1 MAHAIGSFVGV
12 VSILAA
18 TQAAA
23 EDLTPAHSRHGPP
36 HAAVSK
42 AAKPRSRGSGSGLAG
57 TPFSDPYAPPIGAG
71 AGPGPGAE
79 FPAAHRAVP
88 VAPKGD
94 LSLTYK
100 WKANNDPVDPY
111 WNIRSAPGSE
121 APGDSF
127 LGGLKLG
134 F

>member
-1 MAHAIGSFVGV
+1 VGRVSRSFIGVALIV
-12 VSILAA
+12 AA

-23 EDLTPAHSRHGPP
+23 DALTPEQPKPGPP
-36 HAAVSK
+36 HAAKSK
-42 AAKPRSRGSGSGLAG
+42 TVKPARPRGSGLADI
-57 TPFSDPYAPPIGAG
+57 PFSNPYAPPAG
-71 AGPGPGAE
+71 AGKSAGAE
-79 FPAAHRAVP
+79 FPAAQRAAP
-88 VAPKGD
+88 TDPKGD

-100 WKANNDPVDPY
+100 WKGSNDPVDPF

-127 LGGLKLG
+127 MGGLKLG

>member
-1 MAHAIGSFVGV
+1 MGRYSRSFIEVALIV
-12 VSILAA
+12 AA

-23 EDLTPAHSRHGPP
+23 DDLTPSQPKPGLP
-36 HAAVSK
+36 HATKSK
-42 AAKPRSRGSGSGLAG
+42 TVTPPRSQGSGLADI
-57 TPFSDPYAPPIGAG
+57 PFSNPYAPPVGG
-71 AGPGPGAE
+71 GKTTGAE
-79 FPAAHRAVP
+79 FPAARSAAP
-88 VAPKGD
+88 VEPKGD

-100 WKANNDPVDPY
+100 WKANNDPVDPF

-127 LGGLKLG
+127 MGGLKLG

>member
-1 MAHAIGSFVGV
+1 MGRISRNFIGVAL
-12 VSILAA
+12 IAAA

-23 EDLTPAHSRHGPP
+23 DDLAATQSTHGPP
-36 HAAVSK
+36 HAAKSK
-42 AAKPRSRGSGSGLAG
+42 TVKPPQSQRPGLADI
-57 TPFSDPYAPPIGAG
+57 PFSNPYAPPVGARRTT
-71 AGPGPGAE
+71 GPE
-79 FPAAHRAVP
+79 FPAARSVAP
-88 VAPKGD
+88 VDPKGD

-100 WKANNDPVDPY
+100 WKGSNDPVDPF

-127 LGGLKLG
+127 MGGLKLG